1 MSNYTDD
8 VICMA
13 LKKGAANH
21 HAPVNGKMRLLSSV
35 GLLNCVAKSEATK
48 LVFQIP
54 ESQYKRKT
62 PQSVRK
68 FPIEQFIEL
77 IDQTRLWLLHISP
90 SSILFLA

>member
-1 MSNYTDD
+1 MSDYTDAF
-8 VICMA
+8 IRLA

-35 GLLNCVAKSEATK
+35 GLLNCVTKSEATK

-68 FPIEQFIEL
+68 FPIEQFIEP
-77 IDQTRLWLLHISP
+77 IDQTRLWLLQISP
-90 SSILFLA
+90 SLILFSA